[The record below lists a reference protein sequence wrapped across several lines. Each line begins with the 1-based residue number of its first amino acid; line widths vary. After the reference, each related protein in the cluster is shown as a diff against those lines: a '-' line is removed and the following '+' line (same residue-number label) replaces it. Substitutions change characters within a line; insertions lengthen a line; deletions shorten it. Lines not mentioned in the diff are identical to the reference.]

1 MPKHYESD
9 KDPKLPPKTNN
20 NYKAKDV
27 FDMPKDTNKKQKKK
41 TKTNESKKKSRY

>member
-27 FDMPKDTNKKQKKK
+27 FDMPQQKKKQKKK
-41 TKTNESKKKSRY
+41 TKTNGKKKSRY

>member
-20 NYKAKDV
+20 NYKKKDV
-27 FDMPKDTNKKQKKK
+27 FDTPKQMKAEK
-41 TKTNESKKKSRY
+41 SKKSKKPKSKKSSY